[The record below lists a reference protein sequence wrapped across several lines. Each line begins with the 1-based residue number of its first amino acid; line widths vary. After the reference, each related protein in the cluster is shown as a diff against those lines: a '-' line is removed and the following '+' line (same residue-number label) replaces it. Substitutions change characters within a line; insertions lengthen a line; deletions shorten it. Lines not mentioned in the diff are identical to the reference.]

1 MSKRIVFLG
10 TPSYACPALEH
21 LAARADCEVVLVV
34 TQPDRPAGRGR
45 KLQAPAVKVLA
56 LDLGLPVVQA
66 GSLRTAAA
74 RLPLVT
80 AQPDLIVVAAFGLI
94 LGTSVLSL
102 PPNGCVNLHASLLPA
117 YRGANPIAAA
127 IASGERRTGVS
138 LMRMER
144 GLDTGPVHDRAE
156 IDITTQDTTGS
167 LTRHLAERGAS
178 LLGQLLPAL
187 LDGTAR
193 AEAQGTGGTCTRPMV
208 KDDGWI
214 DWTLP
219 AVEIERHVRA
229 MWPWPRAWTT
239 LPDRSRVQIHTAEVI
254 TSRHA
259 VAPGTIVPSESDM
272 LIQCGADTLRLV
284 TVQVAGGK
292 PGDGTVLRTRIP
304 AGSDVGLGRMGSP
317 LEIMP
322 LLVSCPGE

>member
-1 MSKRIVFLG
+1 MSQRIVFLG

-21 LAARADCEVVLVV
+21 LASRGDCEVVLVV

-45 KLQAPAVKVLA
+45 KLQAPAVKTLA
-56 LDLGLPVVQA
+56 FDLGLPIVQT
-66 GSLRTAAA
+66 GSLRTAEA

-144 GLDTGPVHDRAE
+144 GLDTGPVYGRE
-156 IDITTQDTTGS
+156 SFDIMTEDTTES
-167 LTRHLAERGAS
+167 LTGCLAERGAD
-178 LLGQLLPAL
+178 LLDRLLPAL
-187 LDGTAR
+187 LDGTAD
-193 AEAQGTGGTCTRPMV
+193 AEAQGTGATCTRPMV

-239 LPDRSRVQIHTAEVI
+239 LPDNSRVQIHAAEVI
-254 TSRHA
+254 AGQHE
-259 VAPGTIVPSESDM
+259 VVPGTIAPSGSDM
-272 LIQCGADTLRLV
+272 LIQCGEDTLRLV

-292 PGDGTVLRTRIP
+292 PGDGTVLRTRVP
-304 AGSDVGLGRMGSP
+304 AGSDSLLGQTGGP
-317 LEIMP
+317 PDLMP
-322 LLVSCPGE
+322 LLVRCPGE